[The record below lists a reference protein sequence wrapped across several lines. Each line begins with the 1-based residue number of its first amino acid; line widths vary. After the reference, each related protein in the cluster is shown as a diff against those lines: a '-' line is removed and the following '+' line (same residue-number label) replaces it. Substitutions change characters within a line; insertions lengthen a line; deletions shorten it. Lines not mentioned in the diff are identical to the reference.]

1 MNPNKPVGPT
11 PKAMW
16 LFRQY
21 RVQHHNLDKM
31 LANPAHFK
39 WWNELDNKNRTYVLT
54 GRWS

>member
-1 MNPNKPVGPT
+1 MKTYQPTRPT

-21 RVQHHNLDKM
+21 RALHHNLDKV
-31 LANPAHFK
+31 LATDSHWK
-39 WWNELDNKNRTYVLT
+39 WWNEMDNKNRTYVLT